1 MEPLTGE
8 PENRKRPIILY
19 IIIGVLLIAVIV
31 LSVLLGLKSK
41 NNEEDKKEPFNPIN
55 EKNYI
60 LVTNSFYLNDIE
72 NGAYSYHGSGNHLD
86 SEYFKILDVYN
97 MKPNANRS
105 ILTHFKT
112 YQQTSEFSSPCS
124 LIIMIT
130 TYYNLTP
137 PGERSCSILFGLE
150 PEGDCAKGT
159 YNRTG
164 VFDKSTMPKFAE
176 HLRND
181 YNLECESS
189 MDYFENDRE
198 LPFEDEET
206 FGKWVKQ
213 NINEGNIII
222 VMYNDWA
229 GQAAAI
235 IGIDDMG
242 TEDTNDDV
250 IILADS
256 YDTTDHLQD
265 GYTIWGL
272 EKFYA
277 LWQYTKIPFY
287 ETDDNLNHGQFILIK
302 NPNKK

>member
-55 EKNYI
+55 EKYYI
-60 LVTNSFYLNDIE
+60 PVTDSFYSNDIE

-97 MKPNANRS
+97 MKPNSNRS

-130 TYYNLTP
+130 TYYNMTP